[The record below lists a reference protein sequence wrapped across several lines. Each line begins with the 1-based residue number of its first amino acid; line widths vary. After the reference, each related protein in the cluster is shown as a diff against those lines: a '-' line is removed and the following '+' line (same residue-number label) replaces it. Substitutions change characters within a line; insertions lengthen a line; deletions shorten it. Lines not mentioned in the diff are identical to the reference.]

1 MPATRKRY
9 RLVGAAAATLAVTA
23 VTPATVAHANAS
35 ASVSPGV
42 VAPGSR
48 VSLSVT
54 GCSARTA
61 RASSSAFGDVQLSPG
76 NAQATRLSG
85 SAIVFGS
92 AATGSYPVTFQC
104 GGTGGERVTVTLT
117 VSLGAARG
125 GLGGSVDTVGTTP
138 VAIGG
143 ALVASALG
151 AGLWVLRRRRETHV

>member
-9 RLVGAAAATLAVTA
+9 RLTGAAAAALVVTA
-23 VTPATVAHANAS
+23 VVPATLAHANAS
-35 ASVSPGV
+35 GSVSPGV

-48 VSLSVT
+48 VNLSVT
-54 GCSARTA
+54 GCGARTA
-61 RASSSAFGDVQLSPG
+61 RASSPAFGDVQLAPG

-92 AATGSYPVTFQC
+92 AATGSHPVTFEC
-104 GGTGGERVTVTLT
+104 GGAGGERVTVTLT
-117 VSLGAARG
+117 VGLGAARG
-125 GLGGSVDTVGTTP
+125 GLGGSVDSMSTGP

-151 AGLWVLRRRRETHV
+151 AGLWVLRRRRESHV

>member
-1 MPATRKRY
+1 MPATHKRY
-9 RLVGAAAATLAVTA
+9 RLTGAAAATLVITA
-23 VTPATVAHANAS
+23 ATPATFAHANAT

-48 VSLSVT
+48 VDLSVT
-54 GCSARTA
+54 GCGTRTG
-61 RASSSAFGDVQLSPG
+61 RASSPAFGNVQLSPG

-92 AATGSYPVTFQC
+92 AVTGSHPVTFEC
-104 GGTGGERVTVTLT
+104 GGAGGERVTATLN

-125 GLGGSVDTVGTTP
+125 GLGGSVDSMGTGP

-151 AGLWVLRRRRETHV
+151 AGLWVLRRRREPHA